1 MNDADKV
8 IELRGAEVFD
18 RYVDATPYLL
28 TSQYVTAIAVDHTPP
43 TGGVAAAYTITPDHA
58 YPSATGAQVTAGAAF
73 EDAGW
78 HLVDVNLRLT
88 GGAIKTYRYRVFWG
102 G

>member
-28 TSQYVTAIAVDHTPP
+28 TAQFVTGIAVEHTTPDGSAAP
-43 TGGVAAAYTITPDHA
+43 TYTIAPDVA
-58 YPSATGAQVTAGAAF
+58 FPSATGAQVTAGTALTV
-73 EDAGW
+73 AGW
-78 HLVDVNLRLT
+78 HLVDVVLTLT
-88 GGAIKTYRYRVFWG
+88 GGAERVYRYRVFWG